1 MKIRL
6 KKAFGVLVPSLPEDE
21 EKMKG
26 WTNEEIIEVNVRKPR
41 NPKFH
46 RKFFALVGLVFANQ
60 EKYTNRED
68 LLVELKIRT
77 GHYKE
82 HINYEGLTIYIP
94 KSISFEKMDE
104 LEFEKFYNKVIDVVL
119 QNFMKVDRN
128 EMDRLIEEVLR
139 FS

>member
-1 MKIRL
+1 VKIRL